1 MLRCEGGIVQDLLV
15 ESVQLQRIDL
25 VARLIAASECNR
37 TDKELA
43 VAWIAELTTD
53 LLDKLDDYDR
63 AAAANAC

>member
-1 MLRCEGGIVQDLLV
+1 MQDLLV